1 MANTANI
8 ERKEQLVSEVAD
20 KMQQSL
26 STIVVDYRGLTVAEV
41 TELRRELRASGVEFK
56 VYKNNLTRRAAEKL
70 GYAGLS
76 EHLVGPNAIAFSN
89 EDVVAPARIL
99 NDFAKKHQALE
110 IKSGVIEGQVATLD
124 TIKEL
129 ASLPNKEGMLSML
142 LSVLQA
148 PIRNLAYVVDQVSEL
163 EDRNAVK
170 VEAAAEVVVEEVA
183 EVVETTEAE

>member
-26 STIVVDYRGLTVAEV
+26 STIVVDYRGLSVAEV
-41 TELRRELRASGVEFK
+41 TELRRELRESGVEFK

-70 GYAGLS
+70 GYDGLS
-76 EHLVGPNAIAFSN
+76 EHLVGPNAIAFSK

-99 NDFAKKHQALE
+99 NNFAKKHQALE
-110 IKSGVIEGQVATLD
+110 IKSGVIEGEVASLE

-129 ASLPNKEGMLSML
+129 ALLPNKEGMLAML

-163 EDRNAVK
+163 EDRNGVK
-170 VEAAAEVVVEEVA
+170 AEKVA